1 MEEIRI
7 EEKLLQIATVK
18 VDFLP
23 ILFITKSM
31 ETFEGEY

>member
-7 EEKLLQIATVK
+7 EEKLLQISTIK
-18 VDFLP
+18 IDFLP
-23 ILFITKSM
+23 VLFITKSM